1 MRRELVLLGVMSILF
16 TPVFAE
22 TFEMNNMAS
31 FQIQSNSLLNE
42 GITPYA
48 DSIVTKYKLINSKL
62 YYRRWNES
70 KGYWVDSDWIPYN
83 P

>member
-22 TFEMNNMAS
+22 TLEMNNMAS

-48 DSIVTKYKLINSKL
+48 YIL
-62 YYRRWNES
+62 Y
-70 KGYWVDSDWIPYN
+70 
-83 P
+83 

>member
-70 KGYWVDSDWIPYN
+70 KGYWVDSDWIQYN
-83 P
+83 H

>member
-22 TFEMNNMAS
+22 TLEMNNMAS